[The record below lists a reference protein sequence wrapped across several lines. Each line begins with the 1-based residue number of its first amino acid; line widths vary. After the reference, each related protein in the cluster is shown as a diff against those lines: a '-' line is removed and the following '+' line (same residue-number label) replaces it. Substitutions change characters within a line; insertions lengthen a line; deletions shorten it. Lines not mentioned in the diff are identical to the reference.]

1 MLLLTAIVLASPPD
15 TSEASAEELRPD
27 LSGTWKMTVSISTA
41 AHIPVLGDTVV
52 ETERVNLVRI
62 IEHDGEIL
70 QHHKPCTV
78 QAESQQLIGETT
90 IPDAFVKSLPSKT
103 YPVSL
108 RWDGSTWTY
117 SADLQPER
125 MGYAESATR
134 MPTKV
139 DDLDVKDTDVDGAP
153 GVTIKIRV
161 PVFGAV
167 DAYLV
172 QDAHTLLE
180 AGIVEAETI
189 TGQANVQLL
198 EQNIIGAS
206 NPLFTRQPTITPV
219 AERNTF
225 VLERVPDGSSCLD
238 L

>member
-1 MLLLTAIVLASPPD
+1 
-15 TSEASAEELRPD
+15 
-27 LSGTWKMTVSISTA
+27 MTLSISTA

-62 IEHDGEIL
+62 VEQDGEIL

-78 QAESQQLIGETT
+78 EAESQQLIGETT

-108 RWDGSTWTY
+108 SWDGVTWTY
-117 SADLQPER
+117 AADLQPER

-134 MPTKV
+134 MPTKL
-139 DDLDVKDTDVDGAP
+139 DDADVKDTDVDGEP
-153 GVTIKIRV
+153 GVTITIRV

-180 AGIVEAETI
+180 AGVVGAETI

-206 NPLFTRQPTITPV
+206 NPLFATQPTVTPV